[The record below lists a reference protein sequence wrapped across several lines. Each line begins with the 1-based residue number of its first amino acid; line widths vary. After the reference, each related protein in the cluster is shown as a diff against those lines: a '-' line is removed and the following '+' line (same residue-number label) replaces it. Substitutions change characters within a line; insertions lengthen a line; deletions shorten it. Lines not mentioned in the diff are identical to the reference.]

1 MESEF
6 EWILKSEKKASATST
21 RVLLVVGLFGGV
33 TMGLLGCVAEFAAS
47 VSGRGNLCL
56 VLAAFI
62 FIGYYQIKQSKVN
75 LELAKAIEEIRER
88 LDQQAPPP

>member
-6 EWILKSEKKASATST
+6 ERILKSEKTVSAAST
-21 RVLLVVGLFGGV
+21 RVLLFVGLFGGV

-56 VLAAFI
+56 ILAAFI
-62 FIGYYQIKQSKVN
+62 FIGYHQIKQSKVN
-75 LELAKAIEEIRER
+75 VELVKAIKEIRER
-88 LDQQAPPP
+88 LDQ

>member
-6 EWILKSEKKASATST
+6 ERILKSEKKVSAAST
-21 RVLLVVGLFGGV
+21 RVLLFVGLFGGV
-33 TMGLLGCVAEFAAS
+33 TMWILGSVVEFAAS

-56 VLAAFI
+56 ILAAFI

-75 LELAKAIEEIRER
+75 VELVKAIKEIRER
-88 LDQQAPPP
+88 LDQ